1 MNLPTVYLIKRV
13 GQGQG
18 AGLINKLKLRF
29 LSPMTHR
36 VEKVGHIMAWLPLL
50 LVWWGGLLLL
60 VLPGKDY
67 FGGKKS
73 PFLSASM
80 RKHKILSPALCPF
93 HSSSLPSDFAKDN
106 CRQRVGSRNLSPSGH
121 LNFSNHTCSPR
132 PGDLW
137 DSSQP
142 LLSPCCGPDAQLWM
156 PWLHPGEGAAPEA
169 HQLLFLP

>member
-1 MNLPTVYLIKRV
+1 VSAALVSSDFGGLGFIAMNLPTVYLIKRV

-67 FGGKKS
+67 FGGKK
-73 PFLSASM
+73 
-80 RKHKILSPALCPF
+80 K
-93 HSSSLPSDFAKDN
+93 SLPVSFHEEAQN
-106 CRQRVGSRNLSPSGH
+106 IV
-121 LNFSNHTCSPR
+121 TCS
-132 PGDLW
+132 L
-137 DSSQP
+137 P
-142 LLSPCCGPDAQLWM
+142 LP
-156 PWLHPGEGAAPEA
+156 
-169 HQLLFLP
+169 LFFPP